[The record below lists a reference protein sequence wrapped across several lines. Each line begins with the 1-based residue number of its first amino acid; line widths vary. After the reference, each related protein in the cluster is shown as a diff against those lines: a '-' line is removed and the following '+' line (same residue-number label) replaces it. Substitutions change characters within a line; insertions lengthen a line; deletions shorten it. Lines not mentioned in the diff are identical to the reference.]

1 MVSLAISVVAF
12 FFELFANVASPLGPL
27 FHTTLGKRRRSN
39 EPVGIVHEKEGRVIK
54 ITNVGRSSSDRRP
67 LAAQLQVISAGND
80 LLKGKAHG

>member
-1 MVSLAISVVAF
+1 MLQARLARVFKQRRGSAGVPMSLSGV
-12 FFELFANVASPLGPL
+12 
-27 FHTTLGKRRRSN
+27 
-39 EPVGIVHEKEGRVIK
+39 VHEKEGRVIK